1 MLPSLAL
8 IAFSSA
14 WALLWLRRLAR
25 GLNLAESIAAAGA
38 LTLVAVCWVPFAIA
52 RLAGL
57 PASIVLAPLFFLG
70 LFGGELW
77 LALRDRTR
85 QYRTSR
91 ALAATLRRRLLTVPG
106 LGLGLLAAFHTWG
119 HHLHCLREIDGAY
132 WSAGAAWEDQS
143 FHAALA
149 TSFALGDNL
158 TRLSYPH
165 VPDWPLGYPFLADF
179 QAGWFHAAGL
189 TLPHAFLAG
198 NLAASLVFLLAAYVL
213 LRRWLRSGTQALL
226 ALVFW
231 HVAGGF
237 GLAYLAQETL
247 LRGSLA
253 EAFWAHDYANA
264 WDLELHFHNLVTGI
278 VWPMRVVLHGLAV
291 ACGLTVFLRGLLR
304 GTRLRTAAFALA
316 GGVAGGLPLIS
327 AHSLVVL
334 ACVIPPLAWQHAPER
349 RWRGW
354 LAAMAVGAAFTL
366 PQLAWMRTQLVQSD
380 PPFLRWAPGWMT
392 AFSGPHPVGDLLAH
406 WAWNTGIWITLG
418 AAALGL
424 AGRNFRRETL
434 GWWLIF
440 PLGYLLVFQP
450 FIFDNLKL
458 FAAGA
463 LAAAAGCAW
472 WVGRAWHGGIGSR
485 LLAALLCV
493 LISASG
499 LQSIV
504 SEARQPSM
512 IADAEARRFALA
524 VERNTPRDALIL
536 TGPQLHHPVL
546 ILAGRRVVA
555 ANHSGLSLHGVPG
568 MLDRIGDVAR
578 IYRGAPEARA
588 LIRSLG
594 AGWIV
599 IGPMEVIEY
608 PDLDAA
614 FIDEISETVLSE
626 GPWELRRIRS
636 PHGEHDFTL

>member
-8 IAFSSA
+8 IAFAGA
-14 WALLWLRRLAR
+14 WALLWTRRLAR
-25 GLNLAESIAAAGA
+25 GLTLAESIAAAGA
-38 LTLVAVCWVPFAIA
+38 LALVAVCWVPFAFA

-57 PASIVLAPLFFLG
+57 PESTVLAPVFFLG

-77 LALRDRTR
+77 FARRDRPR
-85 QYRTSR
+85 QRRTSQ
-91 ALAATLRRRLLTVPG
+91 ALAATFRHRILTVPG
-106 LGLGLLAAFHTWG
+106 LGLVLLIIFHAWG

-165 VPDWPLGYPFLADF
+165 VPDWPLGYPFLTDF
-179 QAGWFHAAGL
+179 QAGWLHAAGL
-189 TLPHAFLAG
+189 SLPHAFLAG
-198 NLAASLVFLLAAYVL
+198 NLAASTVFLLAAYVL
-213 LRRWLRSGTQALL
+213 LRRWLRSGPQALL

-237 GLAYLAQETL
+237 GLAFLAQETL
-247 LRGSLA
+247 HRGSFTA
-253 EAFWAHDYANA
+253 AFWAHDYANA

-278 VWPMRVVLHGLAV
+278 VWPMRVALYGLAV
-291 ACGLTVFLRGLLR
+291 ACGLTVLLRGLLR
-304 GTRLRTAAFALA
+304 GTRPTTAAFALA
-316 GGVAGGLPLIS
+316 GGIAGGLPLIS
-327 AHSLVVL
+327 AHALVVL
-334 ACVIPPLAWQHAPER
+334 ACVIPPLAWQHAPAR
-349 RWRGW
+349 RWREW
-354 LAAMAVGAAFTL
+354 LGAVAVGAAFTL
-366 PQLAWMRTQLVQSD
+366 PQIAWMRTQLVQSD

-392 AFSGPHPVGDLLAH
+392 AFSGDHSVRDLLAH

-418 AAALGL
+418 AFALGF
-424 AGRNFRRETL
+424 AGRNYRRETL

-472 WVGRAWHGGIGSR
+472 WVARAWHGGRSGR
-485 LLAALLCV
+485 LFAAILCV

-504 SEARQPSM
+504 SEARQPSLV
-512 IADAEARRFALA
+512 ADAEARRFALA
-524 VERNTPRDALIL
+524 VERNTPPDALIL

-568 MLDRIGDVAR
+568 MLERIADVAR
-578 IYRGAPEARA
+578 IYRGVPEARA
-588 LIRSLG
+588 LLRSLG

-599 IGPMEVIEY
+599 IGPMEKTEY
-608 PDLDAA
+608 PELNAA

-626 GPWELRRIRS
+626 GSWELRRILI
-636 PHGEHDFTL
+636 PHG